1 MIRSILLFVCIIIIY
16 NAIKTV
22 FRSAHQAY
30 HREDPRT
37 RIMGDEM
44 VQDPE
49 CRTYV
54 LKDRAVVRR
63 IRGVHTYFCSEA
75 CARQYEKK
83 DHLSPRG

>member
-1 MIRSILLFVCIIIIY
+1 MIRGILVFVCILIIY
-16 NAIKTV
+16 NALKTV
-22 FRSAHQAY
+22 FRSAQQAY
-30 HREDPRT
+30 RREDPRT

-63 IRGVHTYFCSEA
+63 IRGTNTYFCSEA
-75 CARQYEKK
+75 CARQYEEKN
-83 DHLSPRG
+83 HASPRG

>member
-1 MIRSILLFVCIIIIY
+1 MLRGILIFFCILIIY
-16 NAIKTV
+16 NALKTV
-22 FRSAHQAY
+22 FRSARQAY

-49 CRTYV
+49 CHTYV

-63 IRGVHTYFCSEA
+63 IRGANTYFCSDD
-75 CARQYEKK
+75 CARQYEEKNRK
-83 DHLSPRG
+83 LPPG

>member
-1 MIRSILLFVCIIIIY
+1 MIRGILVFFCILIIY
-16 NAIKTV
+16 NALKTV
-22 FRSAHQAY
+22 FRSARQAY
-30 HREDPRT
+30 RQEDPRT

-63 IRGVHTYFCSEA
+63 IQGTNIFFCSEA
-75 CARQYEKK
+75 CARQYEEKN
-83 DHLSPRG
+83 HA

>member
-1 MIRSILLFVCIIIIY
+1 MLRGILLFVCILIIY
-16 NAIKTV
+16 NAIKTI
-22 FRSAHQAY
+22 FRSAHNAY

-63 IRGVHTYFCSEA
+63 IRGSSIYFCSEA
-75 CARQYEKK
+75 CARRYEEKK
-83 DHLSPRG
+83 H